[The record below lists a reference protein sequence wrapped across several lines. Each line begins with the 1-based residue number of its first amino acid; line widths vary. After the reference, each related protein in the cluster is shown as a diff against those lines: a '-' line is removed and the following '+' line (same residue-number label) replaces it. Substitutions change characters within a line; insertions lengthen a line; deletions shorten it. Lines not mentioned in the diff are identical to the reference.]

1 MDFRSLNLISIVI
14 PAFNE
19 SESLAQ
25 LLSELKMVATEASLD
40 LEIIVVDDGSSDSTW
55 QTIAELAASDHRI
68 RGIRFRKNFGKAA
81 ALDAGFRA
89 AEGEFVLTLDADLQD
104 DPREIPK
111 FLKKMHEGWDVVSGW
126 KKVRHDPWDKVIPS
140 RIFNWLTRITTGI
153 KLHDINCGLK
163 CYRKEVLREVHL
175 YGGMHRF
182 IPVLAAARGFRIDE
196 MVVSHRPRQY
206 GSSKYGS
213 KRILKGL
220 LDLITVLFLTGYGR
234 RPQHLLGAIGLAA
247 FLFGGLSMLLL
258 ALQWV
263 LSRLFDGIPVVH
275 VSETALLYY
284 ALGGLLV
291 GGQMLSLGLIAEMLA
306 AESNRDSVGYSIS
319 ERIDISAE
327 PRDATPDRG
336 ATAGEADGA

>member
-1 MDFRSLNLISIVI
+1 MISIVV

-19 SESLAQ
+19 AESLG
-25 LLSELKMVATEASLD
+25 LLMDELRSVAREHSLE
-40 LEIIVVDDGSSDSTW
+40 LEIIVVDDGSSDATW
-55 QTIAELAASDHRI
+55 KTISELAAADYRI
-68 RGIRFRKNFGKAA
+68 RGIRFRRNFGKAA

-89 AEGEFVLTLDADLQD
+89 ANGEFVFTLDADLQD
-104 DPREIPK
+104 DPREIPR
-111 FLKKMHEGWDVVSGW
+111 FLEKMDEGLDVVSGW
-126 KKVRHDPWDKVIPS
+126 KRVRHDPWDKVVSS
-140 RIFNWLTRITTGI
+140 RIFNWLTRRTTGI

-182 IPVLAAARGFRIDE
+182 VPVLAASRGFRIDE
-196 MVVSHRPRQY
+196 IVISHRPRRH
-206 GSSKYGS
+206 GASKYGS

-234 RPQHLLGAIGLAA
+234 RPQHLLGGIGLVA
-247 FLFGGLSMLLL
+247 FVFGGLGMIWL
-258 ALQWV
+258 AVQWV
-263 LSRLFDGIPVVH
+263 LSRLFDGIPVFH

-306 AESNRDSVGYSIS
+306 AEASRDSVGYSIT
-319 ERIDISAE
+319 ERVEFSA
-327 PRDATPDRG
+327 PDEVAPPDVVSAG
-336 ATAGEADGA
+336 GEADQA

>member
-1 MDFRSLNLISIVI
+1 MISIVV

-19 SESLAQ
+19 AESLA
-25 LLSELKMVATEASLD
+25 LLMDELRSVASEHSLD
-40 LEIIVVDDGSSDSTW
+40 LEIVFIDDGSSDATW
-55 QTIAELAASDHRI
+55 KTISELAALDKRV
-68 RGIRFRKNFGKAA
+68 RGIRFRRNFGKAA

-89 AEGEFVLTLDADLQD
+89 AMGDFVVTLDADLQD
-104 DPREIPK
+104 DPREIPR
-111 FLKKMHEGWDVVSGW
+111 FLEKMQDGLDVVSGW
-126 KKVRHDPWDKVIPS
+126 KKVRHDPWGKVVSS
-140 RIFNWLTRITTGI
+140 RIFNWLTRCTTGV

-182 IPVLAAARGFRIDE
+182 VPVLAASRGFRIDE
-196 MVVSHRPRQY
+196 IVITHRPRRY
-206 GSSKYGS
+206 GASKYGS

-234 RPQHLLGAIGLAA
+234 RPQHLLGGVGLVAFILGGFGMIWLAA
-247 FLFGGLSMLLL
+247 
-258 ALQWV
+258 QWV
-263 LSRLFDGIPVVH
+263 LSRLFEGIPVFH

-306 AESNRDSVGYSIS
+306 AEASRDSVGYSIT
-319 ERIDISAE
+319 ETVEKFAQDGNPTPGVMSA
-327 PRDATPDRG
+327 
-336 ATAGEADGA
+336 AGEADQV

>member
-1 MDFRSLNLISIVI
+1 MISIVV

-19 SESLAQ
+19 AESLG
-25 LLSELKMVATEASLD
+25 LLMDELRSVSNEHSLD
-40 LEIIVVDDGSSDSTW
+40 MEIIFVDDGSSDTTW
-55 QTIAELAASDHRI
+55 QTISELAAENQCI
-68 RGIRFRKNFGKAA
+68 RGIRFRRNFGKAA

-89 AEGEFVLTLDADLQD
+89 AKGDFVVTLDADLQD
-104 DPREIPK
+104 DPREIPR
-111 FLKKMHEGWDVVSGW
+111 FLEKMHEGLDVVSGW
-126 KKVRHDPWDKVIPS
+126 KKVRHDPWGKVFSS
-140 RIFNWLTRITTGI
+140 RIFNWLTRCTTGS

-182 IPVLAAARGFRIDE
+182 VPVLAASRGFRIDE
-196 MVVSHRPRQY
+196 IVITHRPRRY
-206 GSSKYGS
+206 GLSKYGS

-234 RPQHLLGAIGLAA
+234 RPQHLLGGIGLLA
-247 FLFGGLSMLLL
+247 FLFGGLGMIWL
-258 ALQWV
+258 AAQWL
-263 LSRLFDGIPVVH
+263 LSRLIDGMPVFH

-306 AESNRDSVGYSIS
+306 AEASRDSVCYSIT
-319 ERIDISAE
+319 ERVESFAKKDE
-327 PRDATPDRG
+327 TTPDVLS
-336 ATAGEADGA
+336 AAGEADQA